1 MEEKFT
7 MYAVDDALAAIADL
21 KKYCENEAGFE
32 AEISTSVYP
41 VEIILKP
48 TAEQLDLL
56 DGDAKSSF
64 NGDGNI
70 VIVAGIETKL
80 ASTLQFK
87 MPAGVLKKILSK
99 SAKVATLYLH
109 AFRAAA
115 QGLLDTGDATAIRS
129 LQDRL

>member
-1 MEEKFT
+1 MEEKCT

-56 DGDAKSSF
+56 DGDTKPFS
-64 NGDGNI
+64 GDGNI

-129 LQDRL
+129 LQERL